1 MQNGDLEEFNPQR
14 LIVVLEGILA
24 LVVDEKAMSGV
35 FRKRERTTAYHINW
49 YETPLK
55 RLAVMQDQYP
65 DYRVEIVTFKSQK
78 LADIAAEFMSDAGIP
93 YSAIEYR
100 EWGEFMTLLKF
111 QRDITA
117 IYDTEPERLHFY
129 GQLGIAAVRG
139 ADFG

>member
-1 MQNGDLEEFNPQR
+1 MQNGDLEEFRPQR
-14 LIVVLEGILA
+14 LIVVLEGVLA
-24 LVVDEKAMSGV
+24 LVVDEKHV
-35 FRKRERTTAYHINW
+35 TRWRHRDVTVAYHVQW

-55 RLAVMQDQYP
+55 RLAMMQDQYP
-65 DYRVEIVTFKSQK
+65 NYRVEIVTFKSQK
-78 LADIAAEFMSDAGIP
+78 LADLAAEFMNDAGIP

-100 EWGEFMTLLKF
+100 TWQEFTTLLKF

-129 GQLGIAAVRG
+129 GQLGIATVRG